1 MNSFSFLGAEKVVV
15 LHNQTEFSA
24 EDMYSEWKEWVITDN
39 NAKYEQAFDTTGG
52 DDVGNN
58 QEIAPYFFLRNN
70 SGWRIKMPEQN
81 GELII
86 SGNLFPRDSS
96 QPMFIQAEN
105 YDAFLRLEVSTRA
118 VVVTVPAETGVL
130 SPAQSAQLDK
140 ITAILEDTEELQRNQ
155 SRGLTLVE
163 AITPKIV
170 TISFLVDTDVADGT
184 ALAFSL
190 AHADGINFDTID
202 DTVGSSDTIVNT
214 LRSLS
219 TSCGNSSLIQQ
230 TIKSS
235 RSDPPTI
242 TLVFT
247 DSAGDVT
254 VSLVSN
260 RDGYRAD
267 IVTTQE
273 YSLEGV
279 NYKPLATKD
288 DLHEATLYDV
298 ATSSSALALE
308 TSVSDVSQDTAE
320 IKSLTGLIPAL
331 L

>member
-15 LHNQTEFSA
+15 LNSQNQFTA
-24 EDMYSEWKEWVITDN
+24 EDMYSEWKEWVIADD
-39 NAKYEQAFDTTGG
+39 NAKYEKAFDTTGG
-52 DDVGNN
+52 DPVGNN

-70 SGWRIKMPEQN
+70 SGWRIKMPPQN

-155 SRGLTLVE
+155 ARGLTLVE

-170 TISFLVDTDVADGT
+170 TISFLVDTDVADGNDLVIT
-184 ALAFSL
+184 LGS
-190 AHADGINFDTID
+190 DTID
-202 DTVGSSDTIVNT
+202 DTVGIGTSIGSTI
-214 LRSLS
+214 RSLD
-219 TSCGNSSLIQQ
+219 TSCDDSSLVHQA
-230 TIKSS
+230 IKSIN
-235 RSDPPTI
+235 SDPPTLTI
-242 TLVFT
+242 VFT

-260 RDGYRAD
+260 RDGYSAD

-273 YSLEGV
+273 YSQEGAT
-279 NYKPLATKD
+279 YKPLATKD

-320 IKSLTGLIPAL
+320 IKSLTRLIPAL